1 MRGTTRILAVGLTA
15 GLVLAGCSGSETTT
29 DDGGD
34 GGQATEA
41 AEGGDGDDDGGDGA
55 GSDASVTIALGS
67 EPTTLD
73 PQLREDGGERAVND
87 NVYETLMARTAEGE
101 LVPGLAAEE
110 PTQVDDTTWEFVL
123 REGITFHNGE
133 PFNADSVVHSL
144 ERITD
149 EDFASEQASFVST
162 FAGAEA
168 VDEYTV
174 HISTTGPDP
183 LLPTRMY
190 WTKMVPAEASE
201 ADGFADEPA
210 GTGPYQFVEWVK
222 GDHVTL
228 ERNPDYWG
236 ENPSNIE
243 TVTYRFIS
251 EPSTRLS
258 ALLADE
264 IDLMTNLLPEDV
276 ERAPQAAS
284 VQGVENPIIILDAT
298 SDAGATGDVAV
309 RQAINYAV
317 DKQALANDLFEGYAS
332 EAACQI
338 LSPRIDGFN
347 DELEPY
353 PYDPERAREMISEAG
368 AEGATVEIIG
378 TAGRWLKDRETV
390 EAVAAYLNEVGLQA
404 QPQIFEFDEYLNRLF
419 GEVRPDS
426 VYVTSS
432 NELFDADRQLSAYY
446 QPGGVGTSNN
456 DEELDAWIAEA
467 RETTDADARQEL
479 YDQATQKACDE
490 AYFLFLLHIEDIYGM
505 SEALEWEPRVDAKML
520 VKEMSLS

>member
-1 MRGTTRILAVGLTA
+1 MRGMNRWLAAGLAA
-15 GLVLAGCSGSETTT
+15 GLVLTACSGSDDTSEDGGSETADQAA
-29 DDGGD
+29 DDGDEGGDSGDSGD
-34 GGQATEA
+34 GGS
-41 AEGGDGDDDGGDGA
+41 AEL
-55 GSDASVTIALGS
+55 TIALGS

-73 PQLREDGGERAVND
+73 PQLREDGGERAVSD
-87 NVYETLMARTAEGE
+87 NVYETLMARTPEGD
-101 LVPGLAAEE
+101 LVPGLAAEM
-110 PTQVDDTTWEFVL
+110 PTQVDDVTWEFKL

-133 PFNADSVVHSL
+133 PFDADSVVHSL

-162 FAGAEA
+162 FASAEA
-168 VDEYTV
+168 IDESTV
-174 HISTTGPDP
+174 HITTTGPDP

-190 WTKMVPAEASE
+190 WTKMVPTEASE
-201 ADGFADEPA
+201 ADGFADEPV
-210 GTGPYQFVEWVK
+210 GTGPYRFVEWVK

-236 ENPSNIE
+236 DNASNVE
-243 TVTYRFIS
+243 SVTYRFIS

-276 ERAPQAAS
+276 ERAPKSAS
-284 VQGVENPIIILDAT
+284 VQGVENPILILN
-298 SDAGATGDVAV
+298 ATGGVTEDVRV
-309 RQAINYAV
+309 RQAMNYAV
-317 DKQALANDLFEGYAS
+317 DKQALANDLFEGYAV

-338 LSPRIDGFN
+338 LSPQFTGYN
-347 DELEPY
+347 DSLEPY
-353 PYDPERAREMISEAG
+353 PYDPERAQELIAEAG

-378 TAGRWLKDRETV
+378 TSGRWLKDRETV
-390 EAVAAYLNEVGLQA
+390 ETVAAYLQEVGLQA

-446 QPGGVGTSNN
+446 QLDGVGDSNE
-456 DEELDAWIAEA
+456 DTELD
-467 RETTDADARQEL
+467 
-479 YDQATQKACDE
+479 
-490 AYFLFLLHIEDIYGM
+490 G
-505 SEALEWEPRVDAKML
+505 
-520 VKEMSLS
+520 

>member
-1 MRGTTRILAVGLTA
+1 MRGTTRFLAVGLAA
-15 GLVLAGCSGSETTT
+15 GLVLTGCSGGAGT
-29 DDGGD
+29 
-34 GGQATEA
+34 
-41 AEGGDGDDDGGDGA
+41 DDDGGQTATEAGADADDDGEG
-55 GSDASVTIALGS
+55 GSASGAITIALGS

-87 NVYETLMARTAEGE
+87 NVYETLMARTAEGD

-133 PFNADSVVHSL
+133 PFNAESVVHSL

-149 EDFASEQASFVST
+149 EEFASEQASFVST
-162 FAGAEA
+162 YAGAEA

-190 WTKMVPAEASE
+190 WTKMVPLEASE
-201 ADGFADEPA
+201 EEGFADNPV
-210 GTGPYQFVEWVK
+210 GTGPYRFVEWVK

-228 ERNPDYWG
+228 EKNPDYWG
-236 ENPSNIE
+236 DNPSNIDE
-243 TVTYRFIS
+243 VTYRFIS

-298 SDAGATGDVAV
+298 SDAGATSDVRV
-309 RQAINYAV
+309 RQAINHAV
-317 DKQALANDLFEGYAS
+317 DKDALANDLFEGYAS
-332 EAACQI
+332 VAQCQI
-338 LSPRIDGFN
+338 LSPQITGFN
-347 DELEPY
+347 ESLEGY
-353 PYDPERAREMISEAG
+353 PYDPDRARELIAEAG
-368 AEGATVEIIG
+368 AEGATVEIVG

-404 QPQIFEFDEYLNRLF
+404 EPQIFEFDEYLNRLF

-432 NELFDADRQLSAYY
+432 NELLDADRQLSAYY
-446 QPGGVGTSNN
+446 QLDGVGDSNE
-456 DEELDAWIAEA
+456 DEELDGWVDEA
-467 RETTDADARQEL
+467 RETTAPDARQDL

-490 AYFLFLLHIEDIYGM
+490 AYFLFLLHIEDIYGL
-505 SEALEWEPRVDAKML
+505 SEQLQWEPRVDAKML
-520 VKEMSLS
+520 VQEMMVQ